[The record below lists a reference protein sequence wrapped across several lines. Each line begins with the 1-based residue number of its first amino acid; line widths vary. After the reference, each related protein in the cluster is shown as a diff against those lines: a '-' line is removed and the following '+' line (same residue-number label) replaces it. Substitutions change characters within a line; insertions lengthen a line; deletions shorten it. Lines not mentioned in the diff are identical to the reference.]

1 MPQSFALLVDIVR
14 SRELSDRA
22 AAQTAVRS
30 AFDSAHQTFQV
41 TRPIWATAG
50 DEFQATY
57 SSLYATLA
65 VTALVRL
72 TLTESLDCRFGIGYG
87 ELRDIEERP
96 DGVAIQDGSAW
107 WNARAA
113 IEEGHKLES
122 HGYPY
127 LRTWFVGN
135 TTPDPVDMPVVN
147 AYLHQRD
154 HTISRMKARE
164 KRLAAA
170 MLSGDQQETIARDE
184 RITQSAVSQNLQRS
198 GATALAA
205 GLELLT
211 PRGDA

>member
-1 MPQSFALLVDIVR
+1 LK
-14 SRELSDRA
+14 DRA
-22 AAQTAVRS
+22 AAQTAIRS
-30 AFDSAHQTFQV
+30 AFERAHKLFTV

-50 DEFQATY
+50 DEFQSTY
-57 SSLYATLA
+57 SSLYSVLA

-72 TLTESLDCRFGIGYG
+72 TLPETLDCRFGIGYG
-87 ELRDIEERP
+87 ELRDIEQRP

-113 IEEGHKLES
+113 IEDGHKLES

-127 LRTWFVGN
+127 LRSWFVGDDILGS
-135 TTPDPVDMPVVN
+135 TGQPVIN

-164 KRLAAA
+164 KRLAAS
-170 MLSGDQQETIARDE
+170 MLSGHQQDAIARDE
-184 RITQSAVSQNLQRS
+184 RITQSAVSQSLQRS

-205 GLELLT
+205 GLDLMNQRSEE
-211 PRGDA
+211 